1 MAFNLPV
8 QNFYRRPDGPTT
20 WVRPADWPVITD
32 TIGEVQFL
40 TSDLG
45 DSNLSLRTNFSRTS
59 GTQNMVIDWGDGTT
73 TTISAT
79 GSTTTN
85 KTYTPGT
92 GTPCSLGYT
101 TFIIRV
107 YFTGTG
113 VSVISQ
119 CQPTALLISGN
130 TFSTQQCSVLEAYY
144 GNGTIPTQPP
154 TFESV
159 AGNSSSLSFFNNLTY
174 VKFPATCTWTSGIN
188 FSGCLNLVVLIMPTS
203 LGTYNNSLSSSF
215 INCRSLQE
223 ITFPASMTGITQ
235 LNSTFQNCFSLKK
248 VTFPTSMNSVGDMQN
263 CFNACGNLLNV
274 TVPSINN
281 CSSMIQV
288 FFNCASLEW
297 VRFTSLPTTANV
309 NFQSLFST
317 CPNLQNVYFP
327 ALVGNSA
334 SIFSCTSTFNS
345 CTALKSIV
353 FPLNMNVSTFAT
365 CFSGCT
371 SIVSIILPTSTPAL
385 TSMSSAFNSCRTIT
399 SITLPTA
406 GASAVDFSSAF
417 SSCTKLNTIN
427 IPAGYIFSNLSFAFQ
442 SCAVLKNLNW
452 TPGAQNSCTNIT
464 TAFSGCVLLESVT
477 MPSSMNALNTLTSI
491 FSGCTR
497 LKTITFPASLNAVTA
512 ANAIFQNCNSLT
524 SVTMPTSMSLN
535 VNFQAAF
542 SGCSNLTSIILPNVV
557 SATFFNFAG
566 TFSSCTSLKTV
577 VLPGSA
583 QLSSVNTIDAMFF
596 NCSNLVTITNFDK
609 IGSLTATPLIGGNN
623 NTRIRATSIS
633 FVGPYSILW
642 LNGSSITTGRTDV
655 QSVRLLN
662 TSAGQWTGSSPQ
674 INVSYTNMSTA
685 NLVQLFNDMAAQ
697 GAVVSK
703 TINITGAVGAAGLT
717 PANRAIITSLGWTI
731 TG

>member
-1 MAFNLPV
+1 MGVKLPI
-8 QNFYRRPDGPTT
+8 QNNFKRSDGPTT

-32 TIGEVQFL
+32 TVGEVQFL
-40 TSDLG
+40 MSDLG
-45 DSNLSLRTNFSRTS
+45 DSDLSLRTNFSRTS
-59 GTQNMVIDWGDGTT
+59 GSQNMVIDWGDGTT
-73 TTISAT
+73 TTISAI
-79 GSTTTN
+79 GATTTN

-101 TFIIRV
+101 TFKIRV

-130 TFSTQQCSVLEAYY
+130 TFSSQECSVLEAYY
-144 GNGTIPTQPP
+144 GDGTIPTAPP

-159 AGNSSSLSFFNNLTY
+159 AGNSSSLSYFNNLTY
-174 VKFPATCTWTSGIN
+174 VKFPATCTWNSGIN
-188 FSGCLNLVVLIMPTS
+188 FNSCYNLVVLIMPIS
-203 LGTYNNSLSSSF
+203 LGIYNNSLSSSF
-215 INCRSLQE
+215 RDCRSLQE
-223 ITFPASMTGITQ
+223 ITFPASMTGISQ

-248 VTFPTSMNSVGDMQN
+248 VTFPTSLNSVGDIQN
-263 CFNACGNLLNV
+263 CFGSCVNLLNV
-274 TVPSINN
+274 TIPSINN

-288 FFNCASLEW
+288 FFNCPALEW
-297 VRFTSLPTTANV
+297 VKFTSLPTSANV

-327 ALVGNSA
+327 ALVGNPA
-334 SIFSCTSTFNS
+334 SIFSCNSTFNS

-353 FPLNMNVSTFAT
+353 FPSNMNLSSFAN

-371 SIVSIILPTSTPAL
+371 SIVSIILPISTPAL
-385 TSMSSAFNSCRTIT
+385 ITMSNAFNSCRTIT

-406 GASAVDFSSAF
+406 GAPSVDFTNAF

-427 IPAGYIFSNLSFAFQ
+427 IPAGYKFSSLIGAFQ
-442 SCAVLKNLNW
+442 NCTVLKNLNW
-452 TPGAQNSCTNIT
+452 TPDVQNSFTNLTNTFGACT
-464 TAFSGCVLLESVT
+464 LLESVT
-477 MPSSMNALNTLTSI
+477 LPSSMTGLLTLTNAFANCS
-491 FSGCTR
+491 S

-512 ANAIFQNCNSLT
+512 ANALFTNCNSLT
-524 SVTMPTSMSLN
+524 SVTMPTSMSSN
-535 VNFQAAF
+535 VNFSGAFQNCTKITSITLPDVVRATFFNFQAAF
-542 SGCSNLTSIILPNVV
+542 
-557 SATFFNFAG
+557 A
-566 TFSSCTSLKTV
+566 SCTSLKTV

-583 QLSSVNTIDAMFF
+583 QLSLVTSIDSMFQ

-609 IGSLTATPLIGGNN
+609 IGSLTATPLINGSNN
-623 NTRIRATSIS
+623 IRNRFTSIS
-633 FVGPYSILW
+633 FAGPYSILL
-642 LNGSSITTGRTDV
+642 LNGSPITTGRTDV

-674 INVSYTNMSTA
+674 INVAYTNMSTA

-697 GAVVSK
+697 GVVVSK
-703 TINITGAVGAAGLT
+703 TINITGALGAAGLT
-717 PANRAIITSLGWTI
+717 AGDRLIITSKGWTI

>member
-1 MAFNLPV
+1 MAVNLPI
-8 QNFYRRPDGPTT
+8 QNFYKRAEGPTT
-20 WVRPADWPVITD
+20 WARPADWPIITD
-32 TIGEVQFL
+32 TAGEVQFL
-40 TSDLG
+40 MSDLG
-45 DSNLSLRTNFSRTS
+45 DSNLSLRTNFTRTS
-59 GTQNMVIDWGDGTT
+59 GSQNMIIDWGDGTT

-79 GSTTTN
+79 GATTTN

-92 GTPCSLGYT
+92 GTPCLLGYT
-101 TFIIRV
+101 TFVIRV
-107 YFTGTG
+107 YFTGVG
-113 VSVISQ
+113 VSVITQ
-119 CQPTALLISGN
+119 CQPTAVLITGN
-130 TFSTQQCSVLEAYY
+130 TFSTQNCAVLEAYY
-144 GNGTIPTQPP
+144 GDGTIPSQPP

-159 AGNSSSLSFFNNLTY
+159 AGNSSSLSFFSNLTY
-174 VKFPATCTWTSGIN
+174 VKFPATCTWSSGIN
-188 FSGCLNLVVLIMPTS
+188 FNSCYNLVVLIMPTS

-215 INCRSLQE
+215 RDCRSLQE

-235 LNSTFQNCFSLKK
+235 LNSTFQNCSSLKK
-248 VTFPTSMNSVGDMQN
+248 VTLPTSMNSVGDMQN
-263 CFNACGNLLNV
+263 CFNACVNLLNV

-297 VRFTSLPTTANV
+297 VKFTSLPTSANV

-327 ALVGNSA
+327 ALVGNPA

-353 FPLNMNVSTFAT
+353 LPSNMNVSTFAT

-371 SIVSIILPTSTPAL
+371 SITSIILPISTPAL

-406 GASAVDFSSAF
+406 GASAIDFSSAF

-427 IPAGYIFSNLSFAFQ
+427 IPAGYIFSNLSFTFQ
-442 SCAVLKNLNW
+442 NCGVLKNLNW
-452 TPGAQNSCTNIT
+452 TPGVQNSCTNMT
-464 TAFSGCVLLESVT
+464 TAFSSCTLLESVT
-477 MPSSMNALNTLTSI
+477 MPSSMNALMTLTSA
-491 FSGCTR
+491 FANCSS
-497 LKTITFPASLNAVTA
+497 LKTVTFPAALNAVTA
-512 ANAIFQNCNSLT
+512 SNQLFINCSSLT
-524 SVTMPTSMSLN
+524 SVTMPTSMSAN
-535 VNFQAAF
+535 VNFSGAF
-542 SGCSNLTSIILPNVV
+542 QGCSKLTSVVLPNVV
-557 SATFFNFAG
+557 SSTFSNFSA
-566 TFSSCTSLKTV
+566 TFSSCTSLTTV

-583 QLSSVNTIDAMFF
+583 QLSNVTSINSMFS
-596 NCSNLVTITNFDK
+596 NCSNLTTITNFDK
-609 IGSLTATPLIGGNN
+609 IGSLTATPLINGNN
-623 NTRIRATSIS
+623 NTRVRATSIS

-642 LNGSSITTGRTDV
+642 LNGTSSTAGRTDV

-662 TSAGQWTGSSPQ
+662 TSAGQWTIGSPH

-697 GAVVSK
+697 GTVVSK
-703 TINITGAVGAAGLT
+703 TINITGAIGAAGLT
-717 PANRAIITSLGWTI
+717 TADRQIITTRGWTI